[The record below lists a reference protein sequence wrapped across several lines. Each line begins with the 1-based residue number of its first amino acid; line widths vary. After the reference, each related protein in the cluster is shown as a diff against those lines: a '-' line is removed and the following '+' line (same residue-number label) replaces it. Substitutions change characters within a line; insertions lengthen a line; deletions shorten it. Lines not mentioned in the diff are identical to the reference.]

1 MLGRRKFLVA
11 GANGAL
17 LATLPVVRTHAA
29 EILPPKTDENLIDW
43 VHRCSEGWN
52 PTLYCRMLGAAN
64 TPKEGDTSLGVAAQS
79 EQERLW
85 ARELLGRTTLEQI
98 DSHPPFHDQLLE
110 WIQGYLSPSVTTSIR
125 SMTLGELKSFLL
137 EKPER
142 DIHGIRNGLS
152 SDVIA
157 CVSKL
162 MSDDELRLVG
172 AKVFNPLPG
181 TKLGAKGYMGAR
193 IQPNSPTDD
202 PEDILWQVLD
212 AFAYGVGD
220 VLIGTNPVSSEPS
233 SVAIVEKTLKE
244 IVRAF
249 DISDILPYCV
259 LAHIDVQAEVERNDP
274 GSTAL
279 WFQSI
284 AGSDTANGTFDV
296 TLEKMIRHSENR
308 LGPFAL
314 YFETGQ
320 GADFTNGHG
329 HGTDMVIHESRKYGL
344 ARALTS
350 VVMQARQRAGLGSYA
365 WVHVN
370 DVAGFIGP
378 EVFRTK
384 EQLVRCCLEDIV
396 MGKLHGLMIG
406 LDICTTLHMD
416 VSLDD
421 LGWCIDQIMPANPG
435 YLMALPTRIDPMLGY
450 LTTGYHDHV
459 HIREAFGYRVND
471 AMWSFFQRLGVIDH
485 NGKPTQHFGDPI
497 WVYLAYRRALG
508 DSRAE
513 TEIRAD
519 GQAAI
524 ARVRTRGVFLTERY
538 GREYSKLPADLDTHV
553 HRIYDDAK
561 RCIWAELPANFE
573 SQLPNAVAITTRS
586 IDRNDYILHPSG
598 GEELSEQST
607 FELERLSEQYSD
619 RIDTVIVLSDGL
631 NALASTTDE
640 QSLRLVTALRKELAD
655 GGFRIADETLVVRS
669 GRVRAGY
676 RIGETIFK
684 DRAVAAQ
691 SDNSSSPTSSQP
703 PSNTHRLNIVHVIG
717 ERPGSGH
724 RTLSIYLTSAES
736 ETWSTPSKVDHN
748 ITKVVSG
755 IATTALA
762 PEVAAETALRLL
774 RQIS

>member
-1 MLGRRKFLVA
+1 MLGRRKFLA
-11 GANGAL
+11 TGANSAL
-17 LATLPVVRTHAA
+17 LATLPLMSTRANEV
-29 EILPPKTDENLIDW
+29 LPPHSDENLIDW
-43 VHRCSEGWN
+43 IHRCSKGWD
-52 PTLYCRMLGAAN
+52 PTLYCKMLGAAN
-64 TPKEGDTSLGVAAQS
+64 TPKEGDASLGVAAQS

-85 ARELLGRTTLEQI
+85 ARELLGRTTVAQI
-98 DSHPPFHDQLLE
+98 DAHPPFHDNMLD
-110 WIQGYLSPSVTTSIR
+110 WIQSSLSPSVATSIH
-125 SMTLGELKSFLL
+125 SMTLGQLKSFLL
-137 EKPER
+137 DKPES
-142 DIHGIRNGLS
+142 DIHRIRPGLS

-157 CVSKL
+157 CVTKL

-181 TKLGAKGYMGAR
+181 TKLGAKGFMGAR

-233 SVAIVEKTLKE
+233 SVATVEKALKE

-249 DISDILPYCV
+249 GISDILPYCV
-259 LAHIDVQAEVERNDP
+259 LAHIDVQAEVEKNDP

-344 ARALTS
+344 ARALTA
-350 VVMQARQRAGLGSYA
+350 VVTKARQRAGLGSYA

-471 AMWSFFQRLGVIDH
+471 TMWAFFQQLGVIDLA
-485 NGKPTQHFGDPI
+485 GKPTEHFGDPI
-497 WVYLAYRRALG
+497 WVYQAYQRAQG
-508 DSRAE
+508 DTRSDV
-513 TEIRAD
+513 EIRKD
-519 GQAAI
+519 GRAAI
-524 ARVRTRGVFLTERY
+524 ARVRARGVFLSERY
-538 GREYSKLPADLDTHV
+538 GKDPSNLPVDLDNHV

-561 RCIWAELPANFE
+561 KCIWAELPANFE
-573 SQLPNAVAITTRS
+573 SNIPNAVPITTRS

-598 GEELSEQST
+598 GEELSDDSVSK
-607 FELERLSEQYSD
+607 LSQIANQYQD
-619 RIDTVIVLSDGL
+619 RIDTVLILSDGL
-631 NALASTTDE
+631 NALASTTDD
-640 QSLRLVTALRKELAD
+640 QSSRLIAAIRKELTD
-655 GGFRIADETLVVRS
+655 GGYRVADETLIVRS

-676 RIGETIFK
+676 RIGETMFQHRGISNPPETL
-684 DRAVAAQ
+684 ATPA
-691 SDNSSSPTSSQP
+691 SNSEPLRS
-703 PSNTHRLNIVHVIG
+703 HRLNIVHVIG

-736 ETWSTPSKVDHN
+736 DVWRTPSKVDHN

-762 PEVAAETALRLL
+762 SEVAAETALRLL